1 MKEIK
6 DYTGE
11 ELAEALN
18 SSYQQVN
25 QGQGNIMAIQAELNR
40 RKETKPEIKGEAKK

>member
-18 SSYQQVN
+18 GSYQQAN
-25 QGQGNIMAIQAELNR
+25 QAQANVMAIQAELKR
-40 RKETKPEIKGEAKK
+40 RKEIKPVKDSTK